1 MTLNLTTLNSRTSIT
16 NNPPPAAPAC
26 GLNETGICCKE
37 SETAHVRTSLGFVD
51 HLASL
56 TRDTSGG
63 NPQNAPRASSV
74 YRLGEQSGVALALRH
89 A

>member
-37 SETAHVRTSLGFVD
+37 SETAHNYPPRHRTPVGSELYG
-51 HLASL
+51 
-56 TRDTSGG
+56 
-63 NPQNAPRASSV
+63 QK
-74 YRLGEQSGVALALRH
+74 
-89 A
+89 

>member
-37 SETAHVRTSLGFVD
+37 SETAHPRPLRRSHHPKEDAPRPRLTTTRRGRREQPKLPAMGGISRFY
-51 HLASL
+51 L
-56 TRDTSGG
+56 TRW
-63 NPQNAPRASSV
+63 AA
-74 YRLGEQSGVALALRH
+74 
-89 A
+89 